1 MFKKISIIIILM
13 MAITI
18 LSSCR
23 QTYTYEFLYDQ
34 DRITSIDIIYVE
46 MNQDELDIDY
56 LKSIADKESFMQD
69 FKALEFQ
76 KYLYVDQPRI
86 YQKIGVMITYDTDDF
101 EIITYDAQEVFFS
114 IDQTSRISRFYM
126 DKTDFEA
133 FLQIYD
139 EEIQID

>member
-1 MFKKISIIIILM
+1 MIKKISIIIILIM
-13 MAITI
+13 TITF

-34 DRITSIDIIYVE
+34 DRITSIDIIYAK
-46 MNQDELDIDY
+46 MNQNELDIEH
-56 LKSIADKESFMQD
+56 LKNISDIDDFMYD
-69 FKALEFQ
+69 FIALEFQ
-76 KYLYVDQPRI
+76 KYLYVDQPTI

-114 IDQTSRISRFYM
+114 IDQTSRISRFYIE
-126 DKTDFEA
+126 KTDFEA